1 MISIHK
7 ILTVARY
14 EMKTLLRSWFF
25 RIFAGLAI
33 VILTFMNVPF
43 FALKG
48 QTPWL
53 FRGISSSIPYFNIL
67 LLNIVQAIIAVFL
80 ASDFLK
86 RDKKL
91 DTTEVVYMRSM
102 NNSDYVLGKLL
113 GILMVFL
120 GLNVIVLII
129 GVVFNVFFSDVPF
142 VFVPYLLYPLFIS
155 VPTLVFIFGLSF
167 LFMVTIRNQAVTFI
181 ILLGYIALT
190 LFFLSSKFH
199 YLFDYI
205 TFNVPMMY
213 SDFVGFGN
221 LSTLLIHRGMYLL
234 FGLGFVFG
242 TILLIKRLPQSKAMT
257 RFSAVLTI
265 LFLGSALT
273 LSFLYV
279 SRLNQG
285 KKLRTDMLEL
295 NKASRSIPKLTL
307 LDSDLDLKHAGKA
320 IEVTAKLKFKNNTP
334 DAINKYLFSLNPGLK
349 VEQVTSNQND
359 LKFDR
364 NIHLLEVT
372 PNNPLEVGVTDSM
385 TIFYQGKINEQAC
398 FVDVDEKARTTLYR
412 AWMYNIAKRF
422 SFIEPEFVLLTPESM
437 WYPVAGLPYGS
448 KYPELSAKDFI
459 NFQVNV
465 KTSKS
470 LTAISQGKVTSAGDG
485 NFKFENEQPIPQLS
499 LAIGNYEKKSIQVDS
514 VEYSLFNLKGHDY
527 YSQYFKDIGDT
538 LTALIREMKQDYEN
552 KLGLNYSYLRLSL
565 VETPIQFFS
574 YQRQWTTGQ
583 ETVQPEMIL
592 LPEKGLLLDRAD
604 FSMTTRWQK
613 RRQERSNQTLTPQ
626 EIQSDLFR
634 GFVTSSFLGES
645 FRGFMGDL
653 VKIPINYNIFPN
665 FYTFTNNFSSQQW
678 PVFNIALES
687 FLIQKTAENGPSF
700 RRFFVGVSDEEK
712 ANLALMEQN
721 LPEILAN
728 PEKKD
733 IVNTVLKL
741 KGNYIFKLIES
752 KLGQEKFQT
761 FLSDFLNR
769 NHFQNVDVSEL
780 ISLLNRQFDF
790 DMEPYFNAWYNER
803 QLPAYIIA
811 DVEAYKVLDKDRTRY
826 QIKFKASNPES
837 IDGLLSITFRTGG
850 GGGRFFGFGRPP
862 QEATQ
867 EKLITMKAGET
878 KEIGFVLDEQP
889 RMMMINTMISR
900 NLPATI
906 NEGPFEEL
914 ELKEKVTPFDGERIL
929 DQPIK
934 LALPNEIIVDNE
946 DAGFELLYNP
956 KQNWLKKLLKI
967 EQTEEKYIGINF
979 WHAPNRWRNTTADNF
994 YGKFVHSAYYIKAGD
1009 GEKKVAWKAFIPQS
1023 GNYEIFYY
1031 TSQVRAPWF
1040 RGRGEGRDGRREQ
1053 TIGQFHFKVHH
1064 DDGIEEVALDA
1075 GEAEEGWT
1083 SLGTFYLSSDTTRVE
1098 LTDESKARMVF
1109 ADAVKWVKL

>member
-102 NNSDYVLGKLL
+102 NNSDYVLGKLS

-120 GLNVIVLII
+120 ALNVIVLII
-129 GVVFNVFFSDVPF
+129 GAVFNIFFSDVPV
-142 VFVPYLLYPLFIS
+142 VFAPYLLYPLFIS

-190 LFFLSSKFH
+190 LFFLSAKFH

-242 TILLIKRLPQSKAMT
+242 TILLIKRLPQSKVMT
-257 RFSAVLTI
+257 RVSAVLTT
-265 LFLGSALT
+265 LFIGGALVLGVVH
-273 LSFLYV
+273 V
-279 SRLNQG
+279 SRLTEG
-285 KKLRTDMLEL
+285 KNLRAKMVKL
-295 NKASRSIPKLTL
+295 NKASSAIPKLTL
-307 LDSDLDLKHAGKA
+307 LNCELDVKHAGKA
-320 IEVTAKLKFKNNTP
+320 IQVRSNLKIQNNTS
-334 DAINKYLFSLNPGLK
+334 DTINKYLFSLNPGLK
-349 VEQVTSNQND
+349 VLRVTSNQEN

-372 PNNPLEVGVTDSM
+372 PVNSLAPGATDSL
-385 TIFYQGKINEQAC
+385 TISYQGKINEQAC
-398 FVDVDEKARTTLYR
+398 FVDIDEKARTTLYR

-422 SFIEPEFVLLTPESM
+422 SFVEPEYVLLTPESM
-437 WYPVAGLPYGS
+437 WYPVAGLPYGAT
-448 KYPELSAKDFI
+448 YPDLSAKDFI
-459 NFQVNV
+459 HFQLNV
-465 KTSKS
+465 KTSKK
-470 LTAISQGKVTSAGDG
+470 LTAISQGNAANSGDG
-485 NFKFENEQPIPQLS
+485 NFTFKIEQPIPQLS
-499 LAIGNYEKKSIQVDS
+499 LAIGNYERKSIEIDS

-527 YSQYFKDIGDT
+527 YSEYFKDISDT

-552 KLGLNYSYLRLSL
+552 KLGLSYSYPRLTL

-574 YQRQWTTGQ
+574 YQRQWTSGQ
-583 ETVQPEMIL
+583 ETVQPQMIL

-604 FSMTTRWQK
+604 FSQMTRWQK
-613 RRQERSNQTLTPQ
+613 RRQERSNQTMTPQ

-634 GFVTSSFLGES
+634 GFVNSSFLSGS
-645 FRGFMGDL
+645 SRGFMMGDL
-653 VKIPINYNIFPN
+653 VKTPLNYNIFPN
-665 FYTFTNNFSSQQW
+665 FYTFANNFSSKQW

-687 FLIQKTAENGPSF
+687 FLIQKSAESAPSF
-700 RRFFVGVSDEEK
+700 RRFFVGLSDDEK

-721 LPEILAN
+721 LVEILAD

-741 KGNYIFKLIES
+741 KGNYLFKLIES
-752 KLGQEKFQT
+752 KLGQEKFQK
-761 FLSDFLNR
+761 FLSEFLTNS
-769 NHFQNVDVSEL
+769 HFKNVDVTEL
-780 ISLLNRQFDF
+780 ISLLKGQFNF
-790 DMEPYFNAWYNER
+790 DIETYFNTWYQER
-803 QLPAYIIA
+803 QLPAYVIA

-826 QIKFKASNPES
+826 QIKFKVSNSETVS
-837 IDGLLSITFRTGG
+837 GLLSVTFRTGG

-862 QEATQ
+862 QEPTQ
-867 EKLITMKAGET
+867 EKLITLQPGET
-878 KEIGFVLDEQP
+878 KEIGFVLDDSP
-889 RMMMINTMISR
+889 RMMMVNTLISK
-900 NLPATI
+900 NLPSTI
-906 NEGPFEEL
+906 AKNFDEL
-914 ELKEKVTPFDGERIL
+914 ELNEKASPFDGERIL
-929 DQPIK
+929 NEPIK
-934 LALPNEIIVDNE
+934 FAMPNEIIVDNE
-946 DAGFELLYNP
+946 DPGFQLLDKP
-956 KQNWLKKLLKI
+956 SRNWLKKLLAVEK
-967 EQTEEKYIGINF
+967 TEDKYIGMNF
-979 WHAPNRWRNTTADNF
+979 WHAPNRWRGTTNDDF
-994 YGKFVHSAYYIKAGD
+994 YGKFIHSAYYIKAGD
-1009 GEKKVAWKAFIPQS
+1009 GNKKVAWKAKLDES
-1023 GNYEIFYY
+1023 GSYDVYYY
-1031 TSQVRAPWF
+1031 TSNIRPPW
-1040 RGRGEGRDGRREQ
+1040 GRRRDEGRRDEFLE
-1053 TIGQFHFKVHH
+1053 QFHFRIHH
-1064 DDGIEEVALDA
+1064 DDGIDDAALDVSN
-1075 GEAEEGWT
+1075 AEGGWAF
-1083 SLGTFYLSSDTTRVE
+1083 LGTYYLSTDTARVE
-1098 LTDESKARMVF
+1098 LTDKSKGRIVV